1 MRENR
6 TSGSEG
12 GVESILHSYPYQP
25 LEQRSDNWKNS
36 PSFQLHP
43 RALLLPSFWK

>member
-43 RALLLPSFWK
+43 NKPFS